1 MHDIPK
7 RRGRPPKVAAIAMAA
22 DTSVSTPDQKPK
34 LRKRFR
40 QMISGS
46 APYVAPKVATP
57 VIPTFG
63 HRPRP
68 PAVRLTLQ
76 PNRI

>member
-1 MHDIPK
+1 MHDLPK
-7 RRGRPPKVAAIAMAA
+7 RRGRPPKVTATAMPE
-22 DTSVSTPDQKPK
+22 STQDHPPK

-40 QMISGS
+40 QMVSGV
-46 APYVAPKVATP
+46 APYVAPKGVAQP
-57 VIPTFG
+57 MPTFG

-68 PAVRLTLQ
+68 PTLRLTLQ